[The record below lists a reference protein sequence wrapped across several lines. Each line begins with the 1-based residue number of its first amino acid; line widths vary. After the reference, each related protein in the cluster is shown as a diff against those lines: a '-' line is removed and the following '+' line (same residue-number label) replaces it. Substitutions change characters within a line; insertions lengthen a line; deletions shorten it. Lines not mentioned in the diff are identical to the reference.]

1 MKTPFD
7 ITEGS
12 GVKGVVKNSIILFN
26 QMPRLCAL
34 KIMQNHERVK
44 MVEKLA
50 RIPVFQCA
58 ESVNNLTNDVISFD
72 NVLLST
78 AKSTKCRRNQNQRAW
93 FQEKPCNR
101 ALLYRHI
108 TGKKTKHRQKV
119 KFTKCLTLTNLH

>member
-12 GVKGVVKNSIILFN
+12 GVKGVVKNSIILSN

-44 MVEKLA
+44 MVENLA

-78 AKSTKCRRNQNQRAW
+78 AKSTKCRRNQNQRA
-93 FQEKPCNR
+93 
-101 ALLYRHI
+101 
-108 TGKKTKHRQKV
+108 
-119 KFTKCLTLTNLH
+119 